1 MNVNE
6 FMCGLID
13 ELTKKSFI
21 GVEICKSYS
30 KSKKSFVFV
39 ISAGKNGKLYTYS
52 FEINENY
59 LDYNS
64 IEEIVNWL
72 LIK

>member
-21 GVEICKSYS
+21 GTKIYKSYS
-30 KSKKSFVFV
+30 RSKKSFVFV
-39 ISAGKNGKLYTYS
+39 IFAGKNEKFYTYS

-59 LDYNS
+59 LNYNA

-72 LIK
+72 LTK

>member
-13 ELTKKSFI
+13 DLTKKSFI
-21 GVEICKSYS
+21 GVEINKSYS
-30 KSKKSFVFV
+30 KSKTSFVFV
-39 ISAGKNGKLYTYS
+39 ISEGKNGKLYTYS

-64 IEEIVNWL
+64 IEEIVNWFL
-72 LIK
+72 TK

>member
-6 FMCGLID
+6 FMRGLID

-21 GVEICKSYS
+21 GTEIYKSYS

-39 ISAGKNGKLYTYS
+39 ISTGKKGKLYNYS
-52 FEINENY
+52 IEINENY
-59 LDYNS
+59 LDYNA
-64 IEEIVNWL
+64 IEEIVNWFL
-72 LIK
+72 TK

>member
-6 FMCGLID
+6 FMCSLID

-21 GVEICKSYS
+21 GTKIHKSYS
-30 KSKKSFVFV
+30 NSKKSFVFV
-39 ISAGKNGKLYTYS
+39 IFTGKNEKLYTYS

-59 LDYNS
+59 LDYNV
-64 IEEIVNWL
+64 IEEIVNWFL
-72 LIK
+72 TK

>member
-6 FMCGLID
+6 FMCNLID
-13 ELTKKSFI
+13 EMSKNSFI
-21 GVEICKSYS
+21 GTEIHKSYS

-39 ISAGKNGKLYTYS
+39 ISTGKKRKIYTFS

-59 LDYNS
+59 LNYNA
-64 IEEIVNWL
+64 IEEIVNWFL
-72 LIK
+72 TK

>member
-21 GVEICKSYS
+21 GTKIHKSYS

-39 ISAGKNGKLYTYS
+39 IFTGKNGFFVS
-52 FEINENY
+52 NQ
-59 LDYNS
+59 
-64 IEEIVNWL
+64 L
-72 LIK
+72 L

>member
-1 MNVNE
+1 MNINE
-6 FMCGLID
+6 FMCNLID

-21 GVEICKSYS
+21 GVEIN
-30 KSKKSFVFV
+30 KSKNSIV
-39 ISAGKNGKLYTYS
+39 ISASKNRKLYTYS

-64 IEEIVNWL
+64 IEEIVNWF